1 MTTAASIRRLAPRAL
16 QHPVLLALAI
26 AVATLAFSPRVR
38 HADAAPNPP
47 NPPNPPRARIVS
59 FDFARGAQGWVGD
72 FADYPA
78 GSEAFYELE
87 AGIAPLPDDLR
98 GGATALRLRGNN
110 HSDDLFLFARGPVD
124 GLVPGATYD
133 VRVNLVIASA
143 APAGAVGIGGAPG
156 EGVSM
161 KAGATT
167 GEPTTWV
174 DRGFVLLDA
183 DKGNQS
189 TGGANATVIGD
200 LAVATTLDAPRFK
213 LKRLAWGRR
222 PALQVTADAT
232 GRAWLFAGA
241 DSGFEGTTTLYLVRA
256 KARLVRVD

>member
-26 AVATLAFSPRVR
+26 AVATLAFSSSVR

-47 NPPNPPRARIVS
+47 RARIAS

-98 GGATALRLRGNN
+98 SGATALRLRGNN

-161 KAGATT
+161 KAGVTT

-200 LAVATTLDAPRFK
+200 LAVALDAPRFK